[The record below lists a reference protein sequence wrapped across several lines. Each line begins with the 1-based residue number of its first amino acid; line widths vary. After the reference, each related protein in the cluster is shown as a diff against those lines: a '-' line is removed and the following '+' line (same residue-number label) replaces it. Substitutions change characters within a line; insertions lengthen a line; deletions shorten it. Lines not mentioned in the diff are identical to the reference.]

1 MNAERLR
8 MSQWLLLAILF
19 YALTQFGGLPAT
31 IQTVAM
37 KLGNVTV
44 GAFIG
49 YWIDRLASR
58 LRITANSTD
67 QEHLRRA
74 IIMAAAMLCV
84 SLGL

>member
-1 MNAERLR
+1 
-8 MSQWLLLAILF
+8 MSQWLLLAVLF
-19 YALTQFGGLPAT
+19 YALTQVPGLPNAL
-31 IQTVAM
+31 QTVAM
-37 KLGNVTV
+37 KLGNVTI
-44 GAFIG
+44 GAFVG

-58 LRITANSTD
+58 LRITTNSTD